1 MKKTIQVIGLMIGL
15 VVIWVTALPMQD
27 AHSNTSGSNS
37 GKTGSPGDGQ
47 NCTQCH
53 AGTPTTQTGLITVNT
68 PVNGYVP
75 GTTYQ
80 VTATVTFQG
89 RTKFGFQV
97 SPQNTTG
104 QQLGTLI
111 ATNTAE
117 TQTQVNGKYIT
128 HKTAG
133 TSGPTGTKTWT
144 FDWTA
149 PAAGSGPVTLYGAF
163 NSTNSMSNSAGDI
176 VYLSTTTVQEDLS
189 ALIAEDNFIP
199 ELTVFPV
206 PANDFVEF
214 RAPNAANDFYSIDV
228 YDISGSMVQT
238 AATQTLQ
245 GFRLSISELPS
256 GIYFVKVYTPEG
268 FTVRRILKS

>member
-1 MKKTIQVIGLMIGL
+1 MKKTLQVIGLMIGL
-15 VVIWVTALPMQD
+15 VVIWVTALPLQD

-68 PVNGYVP
+68 PSNGYVP
-75 GTTYQ
+75 GVTYQ

-104 QQLGTLI
+104 QQLGTLT
-111 ATNTAE
+111 ATNTTE

-133 TSGPTGTKTWT
+133 TSGPNGTKTWT

-149 PAAGSGPVTLYGAF
+149 PAPASGPVTLYGAF
-163 NSTNSMSNSAGDI
+163 NCTNSMSNSAGDV
-176 VYLSTTTVQEDLS
+176 VYLSEITVQEDLS
-189 ALIAEDNFIP
+189 LLVTEDNLIP
-199 ELTVFPV
+199 GLTVFPV

-214 RAPNAANDFYSIDV
+214 RAPNAVSDFYSVDV

-238 AATQTLQ
+238 SATQTLQ
-245 GFRLSISELPS
+245 GYRLNISELPS